1 MSTATNKRTAKNL
14 LTRYFETCFHLA
26 GVSFDQDNRAEIG
39 VIINAIF
46 DEIAEAKAAAE
57 PDPALAELR
66 RLYHTGK

>member
-26 GVSFDQDNRAEIG
+26 GVSFDQDNRAEVG
-39 VIINAIF
+39 AIIDVIF
-46 DEIAEAKAAAE
+46 DEIEAATK